1 MYIWIF
7 LFKSIFYYIIFY
19 FSLNWILYLSFFFTF
34 IILGAVAGFII
45 INYFSHLDTYFFI
58 ACSVMP
64 GSFYI
69 IKGISFII
77 GGYYSD
83 IIPIKFELKFKI
95 NFYLI
100 LQILF
105 IIFFVLYHLFY
116 YIKYKDIEYLLDS
129 SSSPPQKSLIF
140 NNIISKPTKDTDY
153 VNKDLQ
159 ESNSKINE
167 SGNIEGNDSNI
178 IYDQE
183 D

>member
-1 MYIWIF
+1 MFIFIGAFILSVIASYFIGTSNKKLKKIVNIIYGCIFGFF

-19 FSLNWILYLSFFFTF
+19 FSLKWILYLSFFFTF
-34 IILGAVAGFII
+34 IILGAIAGFII

-83 IIPIKFELKFKI
+83 IITIKFELKFKADAKMKI

-100 LQILF
+100 LQILL

-116 YIKYKDIEYLLDS
+116 YFKYKEL
-129 SSSPPQKSLIF
+129 
-140 NNIISKPTKDTDY
+140 NIY
-153 VNKDLQ
+153 
-159 ESNSKINE
+159 
-167 SGNIEGNDSNI
+167 
-178 IYDQE
+178 
-183 D
+183 